1 MCCCLIY
8 TSGTTGK
15 AKGVMLSHDNL
26 VYTMAVLVCTA
37 IGNVPPWIK
46 LEFHEYR
53 LLSYLPLSHVAALI
67 CDVLSH
73 LLIACELHFARPDA
87 LSGSLKDTLLHVRPT
102 WFLGVPRVWEK
113 LEE

>member
-1 MCCCLIY
+1 MCCCLVY

-15 AKGVMLSHDNL
+15 SKGVMLSHDNL
-26 VYTMAVLVCTA
+26 VFTQSVLVCTA
-37 IGNVPPWIK
+37 IENYPRGWNEE
-46 LEFHEYR
+46 LNTFR
-53 LLSYLPLSHVAALI
+53 LLSYLPLSHVAAMV
-67 CDVLSH
+67 CDVMSH
-73 LLIACELHFARPDA
+73 LLLACELHFAKPDA